1 MRTWLVTG
9 SNRGIGLEYVRQL
22 ISSASNI
29 VIATCRNPVA
39 ASELQAL
46 KDIAIGN
53 LYIHKLDVT
62 DPESID
68 TSLALV
74 KDILDIHGL
83 DYLINNAAVTEG
95 NDLAF
100 SMTMSG
106 LMNSLQAN
114 VAGPALISQV
124 YLPYLEKSKRK
135 VIVNMTSGL
144 SSIGL
149 DCGKKNA
156 SYSIAKTA
164 LNMLTYKQA
173 TERHDLISFVIDP
186 GWVKTEMG
194 GEGAVLEPH
203 ESVSAL
209 LKFAVD
215 ATKEHSGKL
224 FKSTGEP
231 LPW

>member
-1 MRTWLVTG
+1 M
-9 SNRGIGLEYVRQL
+9 
-22 ISSASNI
+22 
-29 VIATCRNPVA
+29 
-39 ASELQAL
+39 

-83 DYLINNAAVTEG
+83 DYLINNAAVVRQYLYLRLSISSTHIAYLLDIIQTEG

-164 LNMLTYKQA
+164 LNMLV
-173 TERHDLISFVIDP
+173 SVFVHR
-186 GWVKTEMG
+186 V
-194 GEGAVLEPH
+194 V
-203 ESVSAL
+203 
-209 LKFAVD
+209 
-215 ATKEHSGKL
+215 
-224 FKSTGEP
+224 
-231 LPW
+231 